1 MKDLTLIIP
10 AFNEE
15 DSLPVFLPKVIEFC
29 AQNEAKVIIVND
41 GSSDKTKDILDES
54 AGKNQLMTV
63 IHHKVNKGYG
73 ASIKSGV
80 NAAETRYIISLDAD
94 GQHVME
100 DISQLYR
107 STISE
112 DADMVVGSRRNQ
124 ASSSSYRSF
133 GKWII
138 RGITGLLIKTNV
150 HDLNSGMKL
159 MESELARNYSILCP
173 DDMSYSNII
182 ILIFISQ
189 RHKVIERQIKIT
201 DRIGGVSTISSR
213 TAFDTVLEIINII
226 MFFNPMKIFGSISLI
241 LLSSGFIWAIPIALQ
256 GKGISVGSM
265 MLIVI
270 GVIFFIL
277 GLLAEQISLIRKS
290 ILFLNRDKSPANK
303 AI

>member
-15 DSLPVFLPKVIEFC
+15 HSLSIFLPKVFQFC
-29 AQNEAKVIIVND
+29 LQNEAKVIIVND
-41 GSSDKTKDILDES
+41 GSLDKTKDILNEC
-54 AGKNQLMTV
+54 AGKYKFTKI

-73 ASIKSGV
+73 ASIKSGI
-80 NAAETRYIISLDAD
+80 NASETKYIISLDAD
-94 GQHVME
+94 GQHFLE
-100 DISQLYR
+100 DIFDLYKC
-107 STISE
+107 IKSE
-112 DADMVVGSRRNQ
+112 DADMIIGSRKDQPSFSR
-124 ASSSSYRSF
+124 YRDF

-138 RGITGLLIKTNV
+138 RIITGLLIKTNI
-150 HDLNSGMKL
+150 HDLNSGIKL
-159 MESELARNYSILCP
+159 MESELAKKYSILCP

-182 ILIFISQ
+182 VLIFISQ
-189 RHKVIERQIKIT
+189 RHKVIERPIKIT
-201 DRIGGVSTISSR
+201 KRIGGVSTISSR

-226 MFFNPMKIFGSISLI
+226 MFFNPMKIFGSISLV
-241 LLSSGFIWAIPIALQ
+241 LLFSGFIWGVPIALQ

-290 ILFLNRDKSPANK
+290 VLFLNRDKNSFTSEL
-303 AI
+303 

>member
-15 DSLPVFLPKVIEFC
+15 DSLPVFLPRVIEFC
-29 AQNEAKVIIVND
+29 AQNESKVIIVND
-41 GSSDKTKDILDES
+41 GSSDKTKDILDEI
-54 AGKNQLMTV
+54 AVKNQLVTA

-73 ASIKSGV
+73 ASIKSGI

-94 GQHVME
+94 GQHFME
-100 DISQLYR
+100 DISELY
-107 STISE
+107 SSIISE

-124 ASSSSYRSF
+124 TSSSSYRSV

-159 MESELARNYSILCP
+159 MESELARHYSILCP
-173 DDMSYSNII
+173 DDMSYSNVI

-189 RHKVIERQIKIT
+189 RHKVIERQIRIT

-226 MFFNPMKIFGSISLI
+226 MFFNPMKIFGSISLV
-241 LLSSGFIWAIPIALQ
+241 LLSSGFIWAVPIALQ

-290 ILFLNRDKSPANK
+290 LLFLNKGKNNFIKPL
-303 AI
+303 

>member
-41 GSSDKTKDILDES
+41 GSSDKTQDILDES
-54 AGKNQLMTV
+54 AGKNKLVTI

-94 GQHVME
+94 GQHYME
-100 DISQLYR
+100 DISELYR
-107 STISE
+107 STKTE
-112 DADMVVGSRRNQ
+112 DADMVVGSRRNH

-138 RGITGLLIKTNV
+138 KGITDLLIKTNV

-159 MESELARNYSILCP
+159 METELARNYSILCP

-182 ILIFISQ
+182 VLIFISQ

-241 LLSSGFIWAIPIALQ
+241 LLFSGFIWAIPIALQ

-270 GVIFFIL
+270 GFIFFIL

-290 ILFLNRDKSPANK
+290 ILFLNRYKIPANK
-303 AI
+303 SI

>member
-10 AFNEE
+10 AFNEQ
-15 DSLPVFLPKVIEFC
+15 DSLPVFLPKVIDFC
-29 AQNEAKVIIVND
+29 ERNEAKAIIIND
-41 GSSDKTKDILDES
+41 GSSDNTREVLNGFLDRS
-54 AGKNQLMTV
+54 SLTV
-63 IHHKVNKGYG
+63 IHHKINKGYG

-80 NAAETRYIISLDAD
+80 NAAETKYIISLDAD
-94 GQHVME
+94 GQHFME
-100 DISQLYR
+100 DVAELYKTIR
-107 STISE
+107 SD
-112 DADMVVGSRRNQ
+112 DADMVVGSRNRG
-124 ASSSSYRSF
+124 SSSSYRSF

-159 MESELARNYSILCP
+159 METEMARNYSILCP

-182 ILIFISQ
+182 VLIFISQ

-201 DRIGGVSTISSR
+201 NRIGGVSTISSR
-213 TAFDTVLEIINII
+213 TAFDTVLEIVNII
-226 MFFNPMKIFGSISLI
+226 MFFNPMKIFGSASLLLISAGI
-241 LLSSGFIWAIPIALQ
+241 IWAVPIALQ
-256 GKGISVGSM
+256 GNGISVGSM

-290 ILFLNRDKSPANK
+290 LLFLNRDKGSLMNS
-303 AI
+303 